1 MKQVNIY
8 KALRLSVSSDEVESV
23 SIVID
28 REVSDETLASLT
40 EWRQVTQKEAEALE
54 DALIS
59 SLPQGVYDA
68 LLVRMLERKRSLFA
82 VPAEKV
88 SITYERI

>member
-8 KALRLSVSSDEVESV
+8 KAQRLIASDDEVESV
-23 SIVID
+23 SIHI
-28 REVSDETLASLT
+28 EKETPDMSRRSLA
-40 EWRQVTQKEAEALE
+40 EWKQVTQKEAEALE

-59 SLPQGVYDA
+59 ALPQGIYDA
-68 LLVRMLERKRSLFA
+68 LLIRMLERKRSLFV

>member
-8 KALRLSVSSDEVESV
+8 KAQRLISSGDEVESV
-23 SIVID
+23 SIVINL
-28 REVSDETLASLT
+28 EVSDGPLESLD
-40 EWRQVTQKEAEALE
+40 EWKQVTQKEAEALE

-59 SLPQGVYDA
+59 SLPQGIYDA
-68 LLVRMLERKRSLFA
+68 LLIRMLERKRSLFV